1 MHPDANREI
10 ATLPDLNGQFALV
23 TGAGRG
29 IGRGCAEGLA
39 QAGARVIAV
48 ARSQDDLNEVQA
60 HSSGRIEGW
69 AADVTDD
76 DFVSRIAKLE
86 GLSILVNNAG
96 GNHPQAFVDVEADTL
111 DSLINLN
118 VRATFRVAQAAARA
132 MIAGNVAGSVVNMSS
147 QMGHVGS
154 PRRSVYCMT
163 KHAVEGLT
171 KAMAVELAPQNIRVN
186 TVAPTFVE
194 TPLTSPMLENPEFRD
209 FVFGMIPLN
218 RLASIDDV
226 VAAVLYLVSPGAS
239 MVTGHSLKVDGGWTA
254 Q

>member
-1 MHPDANREI
+1 MTAMLD
-10 ATLPDLNGQFALV
+10 GQVALV

-39 QAGARVIAV
+39 EVGARVIAV
-48 ARSQDDLNEVQA
+48 ARSEDDLADLRE
-60 HSSGRIEGW
+60 HGSGRIDTW
-69 AADVTDD
+69 AADVTDE
-76 DFVSRIAKLE
+76 DFIARIATID

-96 GNHPQAFVDVEADTL
+96 GNRPQSFIDVDTESLDFV
-111 DSLINLN
+111 IGLN
-118 VRATFRVAQAAARA
+118 VRAAFRVAQAAAKTMLA
-132 MIAGNVAGSVVNMSS
+132 QGVDGSIVNMSS

-154 PRRSVYCMT
+154 PKRTVYCMT

-171 KAMAVELAPQNIRVN
+171 KAMAVELAPHGIRVN
-186 TVAPTFVE
+186 SVAPTFVE
-194 TPLTSPMLENPEFRD
+194 TPLTKPMLDDEDFRE

-218 RLASIDDV
+218 KLASIEDV
-226 VAAVLYLVSPGAS
+226 VAAVIYLVSPGAA